1 VKSRHPVQHTIEL
14 VLGRQKGGSEVPR
27 PRSLP
32 ETRARHH
39 HYPGCVHQ
47 LEAVELVGG
56 YRVGELRFGFGDEF
70 GWQIHLMRK
79 EKDMMKKLTR
89 ESTKNAQ
96 GIE

>member
-1 VKSRHPVQHTIEL
+1 
-14 VLGRQKGGSEVPR
+14 
-27 PRSLP
+27 
-32 ETRARHH
+32 
-39 HYPGCVHQ
+39 
-47 LEAVELVGG
+47 
-56 YRVGELRFGFGDEF
+56 VGELRFGFGDEF